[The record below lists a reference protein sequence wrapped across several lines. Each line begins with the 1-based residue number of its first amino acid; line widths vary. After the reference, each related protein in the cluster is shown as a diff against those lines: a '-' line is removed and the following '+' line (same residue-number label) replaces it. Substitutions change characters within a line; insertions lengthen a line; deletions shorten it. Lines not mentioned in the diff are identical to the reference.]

1 MKQLKPFTKI
11 SLSLLGLGAILSLI
25 GYLAGGWTNMKNIGE
40 NYFQPQTASFTDIRS
55 IEVNERLS
63 ISPRLTTNS
72 TSTTIEISIKT
83 STYPATKFKMEN

>member
-25 GYLAGGWTNMKNIGE
+25 GYLAGGWTNMKTVVE

-55 IEVNERLS
+55 IDSFYRGQ
-63 ISPRLTTNS
+63 
-72 TSTTIEISIKT
+72 
-83 STYPATKFKMEN
+83 